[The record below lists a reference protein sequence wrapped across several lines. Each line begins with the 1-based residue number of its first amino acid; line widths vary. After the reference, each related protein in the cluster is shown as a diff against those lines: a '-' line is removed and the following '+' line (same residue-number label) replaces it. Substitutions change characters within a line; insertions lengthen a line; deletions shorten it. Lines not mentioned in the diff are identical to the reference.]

1 MSILIK
7 NGTVIDPK
15 SGMEEKTDI
24 YIENSIILKI
34 GKNLNIKAAK
44 IIDAEH
50 KLVVP
55 GLIDIH
61 VHFREPGQEGKETI
75 LGGSIVAAKSGF
87 TSVCT
92 MANTTPPIDN
102 QALVKFI
109 KLEAEKGPINIYP
122 VAAVTKGLNGE
133 EISEMGELYAAGA
146 VGFSD
151 DGKPVTNALVMKRA
165 LEYAKMFNVPVIA
178 HEEDPMLSDSG
189 IMNQGEQSVLLGLRG
204 IPSESEETMIARD
217 VLLAKSTNGR
227 LHVQHISTSGSVQI
241 IREAK
246 NKGTNVT
253 VETCPHYFTLTDK
266 SVSEHLSMAKMN
278 PPLRTEKDR
287 LAIIEGLRDGT
298 IDVIATDHAPHQA
311 QEKKQEIEYAP
322 FGIVGLETAVPL
334 VITVLVN
341 ENKFSYMDVFRKMTI
356 RPAEIMGLNRGYIAE
371 NGPADITVID
381 PEKEIHVTEDFLISK
396 CKNSP
401 FIGMKLKGSVDF
413 TICGGK
419 IVYGN

>member
-1 MSILIK
+1 MTILIK
-7 NGTVIDPK
+7 NGYVIDPK
-15 SGMEEKTDI
+15 TNFEAIADI
-24 YIENSIILKI
+24 FIENDKIKKI
-34 GKNLNIKAAK
+34 GSDLNLKADRVV
-44 IIDAEH
+44 DAGN

-75 LGGSIVAAKSGF
+75 LGGSQVAAKSGF

-92 MANTTPPIDN
+92 MANTNPPIDN

-109 KLEAEKGPINIYP
+109 KLEAEKGPINVFP
-122 VAAVTKGLNGE
+122 VAAVTKGLKGE
-133 EISEMGELYAAGA
+133 EISEMGELYTAGA
-146 VGFSD
+146 VAFSD
-151 DGKPVTNALVMKRA
+151 DGKPITNALVMKRA
-165 LEYAKMFNVPVIA
+165 LEYAKMFNAPIIA
-178 HEEDPMLSDSG
+178 HEEDPVLSDTG
-189 IMNQGEQSVLLGLRG
+189 IMHQGEQSVLLGLRG

-217 VLLAKSTNGR
+217 VLLTKSTNSK
-227 LHVQHISTSGSVQI
+227 LHVQHISCAGSVDI

-246 NKGTNVT
+246 KRSINVT

-266 SVSEHLSMAKMN
+266 AVSEHLSMAKMN
-278 PPLRTEKDR
+278 PPLRTEQDR

-322 FGIVGLETAVPL
+322 FGIIGLETSVPL

-341 ENKFSYMDVFRKMTI
+341 ENKFSYMDVFRKMTVN
-356 RPAEIMGLNRGYIAE
+356 PAEVMGIDRGYLSE
-371 NGPADITVID
+371 NGPADVTIIDPDKEITV
-381 PEKEIHVTEDFLISK
+381 TESFLLSK

-401 FIGMKLKGSVDF
+401 FIGMKLKGAVVM

-419 IVYGN
+419 IVHGG